1 MEEKIKLYG
10 EDGNV
15 REYNVLFTFDCEEL
29 GKSYIALENINN
41 EEKTIEISY
50 YSPKEEFQKFEP
62 VTNEE
67 ELKMAQDV
75 LEQFLESEEE

>member
-50 YSPKEEFQKFEP
+50 YNPKEEFQKFEP

-67 ELKMAQDV
+67 ELKMAHDV

>member
-41 EEKTIEISY
+41 EEKTIEIS
-50 YSPKEEFQKFEP
+50 
-62 VTNEE
+62 
-67 ELKMAQDV
+67 
-75 LEQFLESEEE
+75 

>member
-50 YSPKEEFQKFEP
+50 YNPKEEFQKFVP
-62 VTNEE
+62 VINEE
-67 ELKMAQDV
+67 ELKMAQEV
-75 LEQFLESEEE
+75 LEQFLDSEE